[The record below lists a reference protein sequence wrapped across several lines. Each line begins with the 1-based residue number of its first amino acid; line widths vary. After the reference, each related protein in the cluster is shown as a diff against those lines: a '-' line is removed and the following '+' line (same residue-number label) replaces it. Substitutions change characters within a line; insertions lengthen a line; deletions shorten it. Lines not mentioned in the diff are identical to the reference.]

1 MEILIKENQKVE
13 VKYKGFSI
21 LTDQPTQAGGDN
33 SAPSPFDLFMA
44 SIGACAGF
52 YVKSFCVQREL
63 PLEGIRLEQKMH
75 RDPEKR
81 MITQVEINIFLPDG
95 FPEKY
100 RAPLIKA
107 AEACSVKKHIS
118 SAPEFLV
125 NTVID

>member
-13 VKYKGFSI
+13 VKYKGFAI

-52 YVKSFCVQREL
+52 YVKSFCAQRKL
-63 PLEGIRLEQKMH
+63 SLEGIRLEQKMH
-75 RDPEKR
+75 RGPEKR
-81 MITQVEINIFLPDG
+81 MITRVEITIFLPEG
-95 FPEKY
+95 FPDKY
-100 RAPLIKA
+100 RAPLITA

-118 SAPEFLV
+118 SAPEFIV
-125 NTVID
+125 NAVND